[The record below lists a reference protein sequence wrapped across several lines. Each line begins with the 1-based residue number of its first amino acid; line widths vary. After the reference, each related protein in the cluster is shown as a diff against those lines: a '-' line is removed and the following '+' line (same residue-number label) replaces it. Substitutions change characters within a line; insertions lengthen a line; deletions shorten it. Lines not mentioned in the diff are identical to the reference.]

1 MEFWGIEV
9 KPGQSYKVSPASD
22 RVLHLSQSC
31 VGEVKKG
38 KEESVVVYA
47 KFDDQKHVIAH
58 LNADKYP
65 QISHDLVFEKDFELS
80 HSSKNGS
87 IYFTGYM
94 STFEESDDEGGF
106 PSDSDD
112 EDLPVEEDLP
122 VDIKENGK
130 AAKPDA
136 SAAKKVKVVDPKAAD
151 EDNSD
156 EDDSDS
162 DSSDEDEEMDE
173 SDSDDGESSEEEVE
187 PTPTPKGKKR
197 PAEGANKKLTPGDKK
212 AKLET
217 PQKSGADGKKGG
229 AVHQGTPYPK
239 GGKTAASGGNKSNK
253 SPKSTGSVSCN
264 SCSKAFG
271 TDSALQAHSKAK
283 HNK

>member
-1 MEFWGIEV
+1 MEFWGVEV
-9 KPGQSYKVSPASD
+9 KPGQSYKVSPAVD

-58 LNADKYP
+58 LSADKFP

-87 IYFTGYM
+87 IHFTGYM
-94 STFEESDDEGGF
+94 SMIGESDDEGGF

-112 EDLPVEEDLP
+112 DDFPVEEDLT

-151 EDNSD
+151 EDDSD
-156 EDDSDS
+156 EDDSD
-162 DSSDEDEEMDE
+162 DSSDDDEEMDD
-173 SDSDDGESSEEEVE
+173 SDSDDAESSEEEE

-197 PAEGANKKLTPGDKK
+197 PAEGANKKPTPGDKK

-239 GGKTAASGGNKSNK
+239 GGKTPASGGIKSNK
-253 SPKSTGSVSCN
+253 SPKSNG
-264 SCSKAFG
+264 AFSSG
-271 TDSALQAHSKAK
+271 SALQAHSKAK

>member
-1 MEFWGIEV
+1 MEFWGVEV
-9 KPGQSYKVSPASD
+9 KPGQSYKVAPVEEK
-22 RVLHLSQSC
+22 VLHLSQSC
-31 VGEVKKG
+31 IGEVKKG
-38 KEESVVVYA
+38 KEETVVVYA
-47 KFDDQKHVIAH
+47 KIDNQKHVIAH
-58 LNADKYP
+58 LSADKFP
-65 QISHDLVFEKDFELS
+65 QISHDLVFEKEFELS

-94 STFEESDDEGGF
+94 SVLGDSDDEGGF
-106 PSDSDD
+106 LTDSD
-112 EDLPVEEDLP
+112 EDDMPVEDFP

-136 SAAKKVKVVDPKAAD
+136 SAPKKVKVVDPKAD
-151 EDNSD
+151 D
-156 EDDSDS
+156 EDDSDES
-162 DSSDEDEEMDE
+162 DSDGSDSDEDEDMEG
-173 SDSDDGESSEEEVE
+173 SDSDDGESSDEEEE

-197 PAEGANKKLTPGDKK
+197 PAEGANKKSTPGDKK

-239 GGKTAASGGNKSNK
+239 GGKTPASGGNKSNK
-253 SPKSTGSVSCN
+253 SLKSTGSVSCN

-283 HNK
+283 HGK